1 MNKLPSSPFV
11 PVLIAILLTTVG
23 GVSVMAFQTDRSN
36 AGERIYRQQCASCHG
51 AKGEGAK
58 AYPKPLT
65 GTQSV
70 EQLADFISK
79 NMPPGPKKC
88 SVADS
93 KQVAAYV
100 HSAFYSPIAQARN
113 KPPRIELSRLTT
125 RQYRNAVADLVGS
138 FRPEPI
144 KDERRGLKG
153 EYFKS
158 RNFRNNER
166 QIERIDP
173 VVNFDFGTDAPAKEG
188 FDPRLFSIR
197 WEGSVLVPETGE
209 YEFVLR
215 TQHATALWLN
225 DMRKPLIDA
234 WVKSGNETEYRGS
247 LFLLGGRAYPLRLEF
262 SKSKQGVDDSNQT
275 KNKPVSPASM
285 SLLWKPPHRVLEPIP
300 QRCLIPSRGPEVF
313 VVSTPFPA
321 DDRSMGYER
330 GTSVSRAWDE
340 ATTEAALATGDYITA
355 KLPELAGV
363 SENAADRRQRLQS
376 FCKQFVERAFRRPLS
391 DDLLKMYVNRPFDS
405 TPDLDTAVK
414 RVVLLT
420 LKSPRFLFR
429 ELESGKPDS
438 YTTASRLSF
447 ALWDS
452 IPDSELLKAA
462 TEGQLSTPEQ
472 VRRQAERMSSDPRTW
487 FKLREFMLQWLKVDL
502 YPDLVKNQKNYPGF
516 DEIAASDLR
525 TSLELT
531 LQESVWSEKSDY
543 RDLMLSNR
551 VYLNGRLAKIYGVN
565 LPPDSGFQ
573 PVSLNAEDR
582 AGVLTHPYILSSFAY
597 LDASSPIHRGV
608 LVSRS
613 FLGRVIQPPPVAVA
627 PVAPDLQPD
636 LTTRQRV
643 EMQTKPAACM
653 SCHAMINPLGFP
665 LERFD
670 AIGRVRAQEKGKP
683 IDSSGSYLARNGKTV
698 SFSNAVDLGRFL
710 SESEEAH
717 TAFLEKLFQYTTKQ
731 PIRAYGPSALTKLQQ
746 DFRSGQYNIRKILQE
761 MVAVSAS
768 TR

>member
-1 MNKLPSSPFV
+1 MHKLPASPLL
-11 PVLIAILLTTVG
+11 PALTALLLTIAG
-23 GVSVMAFQTDRSN
+23 GVSVMAFQTQKPHP
-36 AGERIYRQQCASCHG
+36 GERIYRQQCASCHG

-88 SVADS
+88 SVPDS
-93 KQVAAYV
+93 KQVAAYI
-100 HSAFYSPIAQARN
+100 HAAFYSPIAQARN

-125 RQYRNAVADLVGS
+125 RQYRNAVTDLIGS
-138 FRPEPI
+138 FRPAPPQ
-144 KDERRGLKG
+144 DQRRGLRG
-153 EYFKS
+153 EYFRS
-158 RNFRNNER
+158 RTFRNNEK

-173 VVNFDFGTDAPAKEG
+173 VVDFDFGREAPAKEG

-215 TQHATALWLN
+215 TQHAAALWLN

-234 WVKSGNETEYRGS
+234 WVKSGNDTEFRGS

-262 SKSKQGVDDSNQT
+262 SKAKQGVDDSNQT
-275 KNKPVSPASM
+275 KNQPVAPASI
-285 SLLWKPPHRVLEPIP
+285 SLLWKPPHRVVEPIP
-300 QRCLIPSRGPEVF
+300 QRSLIPSRGPEVY

-330 GTSVSRAWDE
+330 GTSVSRAWDD
-340 ATTEAALATGDYITA
+340 ATTEAAFAAGDYITE

-363 SENAADRRQRLQS
+363 SENAPDRRQKLRS
-376 FCKQFVERAFRRPLS
+376 FCRLFVERAFRRPLT
-391 DDLLKMYVNRPFDS
+391 DDLEKIYVSRPFD
-405 TPDLDTAVK
+405 TAPDLDTAVK

-420 LKSPRFLFR
+420 LKSPRFLYR
-429 ELESGKPDS
+429 ELESDKPDA

-452 IPDSELLKAA
+452 LPDRELLRAA
-462 TEGQLSTPEQ
+462 AEGQLSTYEQ
-472 VRRQAERMSSDPRTW
+472 VRKQAERMGSDPRTW
-487 FKLREFMLQWLKVDL
+487 FKLREFLLQWLKVDL
-502 YPDLVKNQKNYPGF
+502 YPDLVKNPKSYPGF
-516 DEIAASDLR
+516 DEAAASDLR
-525 TSLELT
+525 TSLELS
-531 LQESVWSEKSDY
+531 LQESVWSERSDY
-543 RDLMLSNR
+543 RELMLSKK

-565 LPPDSGFQ
+565 LPPDAGFQ
-573 PVSLNAEDR
+573 PVLLNAEDR

-627 PVAPDLQPD
+627 PVAPDLQPN

-643 EMQTKPAACM
+643 EMQTKPPACM
-653 SCHAMINPLGFP
+653 SCHALINPLGFP

-670 AIGRVRAQEKGKP
+670 AIGKLRTQEKGKP

-710 SESEEAH
+710 SESDEAH
-717 TAFLEKLFQYTTKQ
+717 AAFIEKLFQYTTKQ
-731 PIRAYGPSALTKLQQ
+731 PIRAYGPSTITKLQQ
-746 DFRSGQYNIRKILQE
+746 DFRANQFNIRKILQE

-768 TR
+768 GS

>member
-1 MNKLPSSPFV
+1 
-11 PVLIAILLTTVG
+11 
-23 GVSVMAFQTDRSN
+23 
-36 AGERIYRQQCASCHG
+36 
-51 AKGEGAK
+51 
-58 AYPKPLT
+58 
-65 GTQSV
+65 
-70 EQLADFISK
+70 
-79 NMPPGPKKC
+79 
-88 SVADS
+88 
-93 KQVAAYV
+93 
-100 HSAFYSPIAQARN
+100 
-113 KPPRIELSRLTT
+113 
-125 RQYRNAVADLVGS
+125 
-138 FRPEPI
+138 
-144 KDERRGLKG
+144 
-153 EYFKS
+153 
-158 RNFRNNER
+158 
-166 QIERIDP
+166 
-173 VVNFDFGTDAPAKEG
+173 
-188 FDPRLFSIR
+188 
-197 WEGSVLVPETGE
+197 
-209 YEFVLR
+209 
-215 TQHATALWLN
+215 
-225 DMRKPLIDA
+225 
-234 WVKSGNETEYRGS
+234 
-247 LFLLGGRAYPLRLEF
+247 
-262 SKSKQGVDDSNQT
+262 
-275 KNKPVSPASM
+275 
-285 SLLWKPPHRVLEPIP
+285 
-300 QRCLIPSRGPEVF
+300 
-313 VVSTPFPA
+313 
-321 DDRSMGYER
+321 
-330 GTSVSRAWDE
+330 
-340 ATTEAALATGDYITA
+340 
-355 KLPELAGV
+355 
-363 SENAADRRQRLQS
+363 
-376 FCKQFVERAFRRPLS
+376 
-391 DDLLKMYVNRPFDS
+391 
-405 TPDLDTAVK
+405 
-414 RVVLLT
+414 
-420 LKSPRFLFR
+420 
-429 ELESGKPDS
+429 
-438 YTTASRLSF
+438 
-447 ALWDS
+447 
-452 IPDSELLKAA
+452 
-462 TEGQLSTPEQ
+462 
-472 VRRQAERMSSDPRTW
+472 MSSDPRTW